1 MALKRLFFDSRSNR
15 WDEDP
20 TELCHTRYSTDLER
34 YTRYAWEID
43 RPSTQQPTVYAS
55 ACRRPVGFDSESSS
69 AIPDSIT
76 GSRSGNWAT
85 TDRFPPMAS
94 MVFLSVDRKRSL
106 RCSRCDTI
114 LRDPKLLG
122 LSNLRELARVPQ
134 FKQGHLL
141 SDQRS
146 GASLNVLPLERAQ
159 LLGCVVDIRSH
170 VSSAQ
175 WIKPRRGCV
184 DFARCAA

>member
-1 MALKRLFFDSRSNR
+1 MREPSAPGDSRMFRVASDALTKGPR
-15 WDEDP
+15 
-20 TELCHTRYSTDLER
+20 RR
-34 YTRYAWEID
+34 
-43 RPSTQQPTVYAS
+43 QAS
-55 ACRRPVGFDSESSS
+55 APNHLVRGVPWNEPYGTASHQLLRFEH
-69 AIPDSIT
+69 DSIQQST
-76 GSRSGNWAT
+76 ITPARVVGLW
-85 TDRFPPMAS
+85 AS

-146 GASLNVLPLERAQ
+146 GASLHVLPLERAQ
-159 LLGCVVDIRSH
+159 LLNFVVDIRSH
-170 VSSAQ
+170 GYPFPSS
-175 WIKPRRGCV
+175 V
-184 DFARCAA
+184 ARDARQNGHRPCGSVGDRTAFR